1 MLSGFPAERANGLAK
16 RKRKRVRQHG
26 VFIRRRKAVQ
36 RQRRRMAERSPF
48 FLWLIRIAMAIFCVP
63 ALVLTVYA
71 FAPPPATPLM
81 VIRLI
86 EGYGLHK
93 DWAPLSEISPSL
105 QRAVIASED
114 GKFCRHTGFDWQAV
128 GNAIDRYR
136 SGNGH
141 VLGASTISM
150 QTSKNLF
157 FWPGR
162 TFLRKGGEAF
172 ATVWLETILSKRRIL
187 TLYLNIVE
195 WGPGIYGAEAAAQH
209 WFGVPAARLSPRQA
223 ALLAASLPDPL
234 DRDPANPSAYMRSRA
249 GTILA
254 RMGGVPAGERLCRGQ
269 PPIRPDVTRGG
280 VRLRLPPRF

>member
-1 MLSGFPAERANGLAK
+1 
-16 RKRKRVRQHG
+16 
-26 VFIRRRKAVQ
+26 
-36 RQRRRMAERSPF
+36 MAERSPF
-48 FLWLIRIAMAIFCVP
+48 FLWGMRIAMAIFCVP

-81 VIRLI
+81 VIRLA
-86 EGYGLHK
+86 EGYELHK
-93 DWAPLSEISPSL
+93 DWVPLSEISPSL

-172 ATVWLETILSKRRIL
+172 ATIWLETILSKRRIL

-209 WFGVPAARLSPRQA
+209 WFGVPAARLSSRQA

-269 PPIRPDVTRGG
+269 PPIREAVTHGG
-280 VRLRLPPRF
+280 LRLRLPPRL

>member
-1 MLSGFPAERANGLAK
+1 MAK
-16 RKRKRVRQHG
+16 RKRKRGKQHG
-26 VFIRRRKAVQ
+26 VFVQRRKAAQ

-48 FLWLIRIAMAIFCVP
+48 FLWLARIALAIFCVP
-63 ALVLTVYA
+63 ALVLAVYA

-86 EGYGLHK
+86 EGYGLRK
-93 DWAPLSEISPSL
+93 DWVPLDKISPSL

-114 GKFCRHTGFDWQAV
+114 AKFCRHTGFDWQAV
-128 GNAIDRYR
+128 NKAIDRYQ
-136 SGNGH
+136 SGRGH
-141 VLGASTISM
+141 ILGASTISM

-172 ATVWLETILSKRRIL
+172 ATVWLEAILSKRRIME
-187 TLYLNIVE
+187 LYLNIVE

-209 WFGVPAARLSPRQA
+209 WFGVHAADLGPRQA

-234 DRDPANPSAYMRSRA
+234 GRDPATPSAYMRSRA

-269 PPIRPDVTRGG
+269 PPIREDVTHGG
-280 VRLRLPPRF
+280 LRLRLPPRL